1 MRPIFTRPYYI
12 SEILSFADTGQALAA
27 FNLIVEQQSLMT
39 ELKTDDLTGAFL
51 KIYDLDVAH
60 ETYNGSSLYHYFY
73 KTNEDYRVSSKTEH
87 PAKYAGE
94 FLYDVFITI
103 QEATVIISVPY
114 YKVASIFF
122 SETHKLLKANIGI
135 YYISVNI
142 GALVIKS
149 GLTAEY
155 TIEDRPINKNS
166 ATDAEPIKCKFDIK
180 ECRFTIVRNIGDVEI
195 RMKTLSG
202 LRYSSEYRYIV
213 NSLLDEN
220 EKKERNISAVRVNF
234 LSFLIMTMN
243 SDLPITE
250 IQTDNFGNYRFKL
263 KRDAEPIKQFMNAI
277 RVLKFDE
284 QLVQKENIP
293 VIIFNKEE
301 SNYEQ

>member
-1 MRPIFTRPYYI
+1 
-12 SEILSFADTGQALAA
+12 
-27 FNLIVEQQSLMT
+27 
-39 ELKTDDLTGAFL
+39 
-51 KIYDLDVAH
+51 
-60 ETYNGSSLYHYFY
+60 
-73 KTNEDYRVSSKTEH
+73 
-87 PAKYAGE
+87 
-94 FLYDVFITI
+94 
-103 QEATVIISVPY
+103 
-114 YKVASIFF
+114 
-122 SETHKLLKANIGI
+122 
-135 YYISVNI
+135 
-142 GALVIKS
+142 
-149 GLTAEY
+149 
-155 TIEDRPINKNS
+155 
-166 ATDAEPIKCKFDIK
+166 
-180 ECRFTIVRNIGDVEI
+180 
-195 RMKTLSG
+195 MKTLSG